1 MAAADTN
8 VLVRLVVRDD
18 EIQTARAEAFIA
30 RGVWIPQLALAET
43 IWVLRSIYGFD
54 HAELIDVVQMFLDLR
69 MAIVEDADVVAA
81 ALDQYRQRPALRF
94 SDCLILATA
103 RHAGH
108 LPLGTFDRALASL
121 DGTTRL

>member
-30 RGVWIPQLALAET
+30 RGVWISQLALAET
-43 IWVLRSIYGFD
+43 IWVLRSIYGFG

-69 MAIVEDADVVAA
+69 TAIVEDVDVVAA

-94 SDCLILATA
+94 TDCLIVEMA

-121 DGTTRL
+121 DGTTPL

>member
-30 RGVWIPQLALAET
+30 RGT
-43 IWVLRSIYGFD
+43 IYGFD

-69 MAIVEDADVVAA
+69 TAIVEDADVVAA

-94 SDCLILATA
+94 SDCLMVEVAP
-103 RHAGH
+103 HAGH
-108 LPLGTFDRALASL
+108 LPLGTFDRALAAL
-121 DGTTRL
+121 DGTARL